1 MSSVVV
7 EVKKVTIDE
16 INTFFQ
22 FCGEIKSIN
31 ELSEGKYQVNFFNSS
46 ASDTALLLDQAELG
60 GEKLK
65 VSSDLPT
72 YESSQ
77 GPDAT
82 GSTIASADDVKDH
95 KLQGDVKTGDPKYDD
110 IDQESKPKYV
120 IMAQLL
126 SKGYKIND
134 DIIEKSITFDK
145 KHGYSDKFKKFLND
159 IDIKLGAMTE
169 DDNKAVE
176 SAISEKETEPTK
188 FSDVAVKQFNT
199 NVEQFKKSKYYSKF
213 SKYFDKVSQDLDKAS
228 KDFSK
233 NPYGVKI
240 HAFYKNLVGD
250 VRAVHE
256 EALRLKEIHK
266 EEELEGQV
274 HDVKDTID
282 PK

>member
-7 EVKKVTIDE
+7 EVKKVSIDE
-16 INTFFQ
+16 VNTFFQ

-65 VSSDLPT
+65 VTSDLPT

-77 GPDAT
+77 GAGAT
-82 GSTIASADDVKDH
+82 GTTIASGGDVKDQ
-95 KLQGDVKTGDPKYDD
+95 KLQGDIKTGDPKYDD

-159 IDIKLGAMTE
+159 IDLKLGAMTE
-169 DDNKAVE
+169 DDKKVIDAAV
-176 SAISEKETEPTK
+176 SEKEVEPTR

-199 NVEQFKKSKYYSKF
+199 NVEQFKKSKYYNKF
-213 SKYFDKVSQDLDKAS
+213 SKYFDKVSQDLDKRS

-240 HAFYKNLVGD
+240 HEFYKNLVGD
-250 VRAVHE
+250 VKAVHE
-256 EALRLKEIHK
+256 EALRLKELHK
-266 EEELEGQV
+266 EQELETKV
-274 HDVKDTID
+274 HDVKDTVNSN
-282 PK
+282 